1 MSFPGSQQRQQRQ
14 ETGVLSVVRGEMM
27 RPGAKHYVVSR
38 PLYSEESFAEEHQKV
53 SRQRKSML
61 DHVKQYLT

>member
-1 MSFPGSQQRQQRQ
+1 
-14 ETGVLSVVRGEMM
+14 M
-27 RPGAKHYVVSR
+27 RPGAKYVVSR

-53 SRQRKSML
+53 YRQRKSML